1 MNNSKAACLVKPVR
15 VISPLADVD
24 RVIRDVL
31 LGLGTLIPAEA
42 SLMAA
47 GLDSITATELSRM
60 VGERLEIE
68 LPSTLLFDHPA
79 TSSMAQFITGLLRDA
94 LPTLDDAPVSM
105 LF

>member
-1 MNNSKAACLVKPVR
+1 MNSEAVCLGKPVW
-15 VISPLADVD
+15 VVSPVADVD
-24 RVIRDVL
+24 CVIRDVL
-31 LGLGTLIPAEA
+31 LELGTLIPAEA

-79 TSSMAQFITGLLRDA
+79 MSSMVQFITDLL
-94 LPTLDDAPVSM
+94 
-105 LF
+105 